1 MAHARAAPLRA
12 PAPLRLRLR
21 LVHHRQLLTRSP
33 PRAQLRYANNSNYKN
48 DTIIRKEVYV
58 SPAVLAEVKR
68 IVQESEARA
77 CAATPRP
84 PLRRRPRRAARSE

>member
-1 MAHARAAPLRA
+1 MAHARAALLRA
-12 PAPLRLRLR
+12 PARLRLRLR
-21 LVHHRQLLTRSP
+21 LRAARLLTRSP

-84 PLRRRPRRAARSE
+84 PLRRRPRRATRSE